1 MKGYRITQEQLL
13 YLLSSLASAD
23 RNDDLPVCFKIPFY
37 ILNKIDRISK
47 TFFLFRDLSEIE
59 LTSTSGLFSGGD
71 YIQLQIKLFSFKK
84 ILLRKIGAS
93 NFFACSF

>member
-13 YLLSSLASAD
+13 YLLSSLTSVD
-23 RNDDLPVCFKIPFY
+23 RNDDLPVCFKISFY
-37 ILNKIDRISK
+37 ILNKVDRISK
-47 TFFLFRDLSEIE
+47 TFFLFCDLSKIE
-59 LTSTSGLFSGGD
+59 FTSTFGLFSGGD

-84 ILLRKIGAS
+84 IFLRKIGIC